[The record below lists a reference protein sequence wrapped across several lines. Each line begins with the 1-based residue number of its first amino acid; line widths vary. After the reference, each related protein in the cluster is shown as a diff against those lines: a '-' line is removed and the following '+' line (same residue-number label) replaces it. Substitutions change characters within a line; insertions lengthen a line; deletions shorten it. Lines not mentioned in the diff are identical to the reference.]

1 MHDFDVKMP
10 TDCTFSEERKESTTN
25 SFLSIS
31 ELESGPQEINSW
43 KIRLHLTFQRIGIKA
58 TKFDETRIY
67 FKSDVFSIVPVVDA
81 KAPF

>member
-1 MHDFDVKMP
+1 MP
-10 TDCTFSEERKESTTN
+10 TDCTFSGGRKEATTN

-31 ELESGPQEINSW
+31 ELECGRQEINSW
-43 KIRLHLTFQRIGIKA
+43 KIRLHLTFQRIDIKA

-67 FKSDVFSIVPVVDA
+67 FKSDVFSVVHVVDA

>member
-1 MHDFDVKMP
+1 MP
-10 TDCTFSEERKESTTN
+10 TDCTFSGGRKAATTN

-31 ELESGPQEINSW
+31 ELECGPQEINSW
-43 KIRLHLTFQRIGIKA
+43 KIRLQLTFQRTGIKA